1 MKKLLAIFSFAAL
14 LCSCGNDFSKKL
26 TIPEVDESQLT
37 EEQKKYKWD
46 VNDAT
51 LSYFWSNESNV
62 NQKDKA
68 DGLEVQLTLHA
79 SNPIRMPNDMARSLS
94 RNFKVVLVSKSNP
107 RLCELRVIDPMR
119 LQEFFSGRVSTQ
131 SVSFEYKG
139 SDLQTIYDQ
148 AETFV
153 VWY

>member
-37 EEQKKYKWD
+37 EEQKEYKWD

-62 NQKDKA
+62 NQKENA

-79 SNPIRMPNDMARSLS
+79 SSPIRMPNDMARSLS

-107 RLCELRVIDPMR
+107 GLCEMRVIDPMR

-131 SVSFEYKG
+131 SVSFEYRG
-139 SDLQTIYDQ
+139 SDIQEIYDQ